1 MEPLSAAVETLLRRP
16 LRRAFDWRIT
26 GLEHI
31 PERGAVLLASNHLSL
46 LDPPV
51 IASVADRRHRR
62 VRFLAMA
69 ELFRSPVLRALFKG
83 LGHIPVAR
91 KSESARSSLTA
102 ALTHLGWGECVG
114 IFPEGGL
121 SRDLEPKA
129 GQTGAAR
136 LARWSGA
143 PVIPIGMWGTQRMM
157 APGHQRN
164 LRPGLPLA
172 VSIGRPLLVGP
183 DDDVHEATDRI
194 MTAICAEVARARTGY
209 PPPLP
214 GEDAWW
220 VRGSETAQL
229 RSCRRPSGA
238 DAPAAVAS
246 TTATTPFAAAPGLY
260 SAVRTRLASLIADP
274 SAAPS
279 GEEPQPPFHD
289 IDPAAGGEEV
299 LEQQLRAI
307 PFFRN
312 LPAGALEA
320 VAGALQ
326 PERHERGD
334 VVFRQGD
341 PGETMYLVVSG
352 QVEVLAG
359 AEQAPLAALGPGSF
373 VGELAVLLGEPRS
386 ATLRVAADT
395 WLWALHR
402 ADLDTLLC
410 EHPVIGVELSRELGR
425 RLVATNRQLVAPPAT
440 RFTAVFGPGGAE
452 LAQAVLA
459 RAGTTRV
466 GVLELPGTLPLGP
479 LPDGV
484 VRLEIDRLDAE
495 HLAGLAGQDVDG
507 IAFLLVMATG
517 ADSAVGRVALELA
530 EHIVA
535 VGGVPGWIS
544 RSGPA
549 HVVLRGDGSRDSF
562 ERIARWITGQAV
574 GLALS
579 SGGSKALAHLGVLRV
594 LREAGVVVDAV
605 AGTSGGAMVAA
616 GLAVGL
622 AEDEMLD
629 HVRELAAGLRFRRF
643 DFNLLPRSALFK
655 GVRLRQQLDTW
666 LEGKTFAD
674 TNIPCWMVATDV
686 AVGAEVVIDR
696 GPLADAVRASLSI
709 PGAMNPWPIGD
720 RRCIDG
726 AVVNPMPA
734 SVLRDAG
741 LRLVI
746 GSNVAGQELAGEAD
760 PHLLQIMSRMVN
772 SMEREMIK
780 VQLPLVDILIRPRVG
795 PASSFDFSRID
806 EFIIEGERAAQEA
819 LPEIK
824 AALAATH

>member
-1 MEPLSAAVETLLRRP
+1 VEPLSAAVETLLRHP

-26 GLEHI
+26 GLEHS
-31 PERGAVLLASNHLSL
+31 PEQGAVLLASNHLSL

-51 IASVADRRHRR
+51 IASVADRAHRR

-69 ELFRSPVLRALFKG
+69 ELFRSPVSRALLHG

-91 KSESARSSLTA
+91 KTGSARSSLTA
-102 ALTHLGWGECVG
+102 ALTRLGWGECVG

-121 SRDLEPKA
+121 SRDLEPRA

-136 LARWSGA
+136 LAAWSGV
-143 PVIPIGMWGTQRMM
+143 PVVPIGLWGTQRVM
-157 APGHQRN
+157 APGHKRN
-164 LRPGLPLA
+164 LRVSLPLA
-172 VSIGRPLLVGP
+172 VSIGPPLFVGA
-183 DDDVHEATDRI
+183 DDDVSEATDRI

-209 PPPLP
+209 PPPDP

-220 VRGSETAQL
+220 VRAPETAQL
-229 RSCRRPSGA
+229 RSCRPASA
-238 DAPAAVAS
+238 AP
-246 TTATTPFAAAPGLY
+246 TPFAAAPVLY
-260 SAVRTRLASLIADP
+260 SAVRSRLATLIGDP
-274 SAAPS
+274 SA
-279 GEEPQPPFHD
+279 PPPID
-289 IDPAAGGEEV
+289 ALDPAAGGDEV
-299 LEQQLRAI
+299 LEQQLRSI

-312 LPAGALEA
+312 LPAGALDA
-320 VAGALQ
+320 VTAALQ
-326 PERHERGD
+326 PEHHQRGD

-359 AEQAPLAALGPGSF
+359 ADQAPLAALGPGSF
-373 VGELAVLLGEPRS
+373 VGELALLLGEPRS
-386 ATLRVAADT
+386 ATLRVVADT

-402 ADLDTLLC
+402 ADLDTILT
-410 EHPVIGVELSRELGR
+410 EHPVMGVELSRELGR

-440 RFTAVFGPGGAE
+440 RFTLVFGSSGAE
-452 LAQAVLA
+452 LAEAVLA
-459 RAGTTRV
+459 RAGSARV
-466 GVLELPGTLPLGP
+466 GVLELPGAPEVEK

-484 VRLEIDRLDAE
+484 VRLTVDRLDAE
-495 HLAGLAGQDVDG
+495 YLAGLAGQDVDG
-507 IAFLLVMATG
+507 IAFLLVLASG
-517 ADSAVGRVALELA
+517 ADNAVGRVALELA
-530 EHIVA
+530 EHVVA
-535 VGGVPGWIS
+535 FGTVPGWVS
-544 RSGPA
+544 RPGPSR
-549 HVVLRGDGSRDSF
+549 VVLRGDAGQESL
-562 ERIARWITGQAV
+562 ERVARWVTGQAL

-594 LREAGVVVDAV
+594 LREAGIVIDAV

-622 AEDEMLD
+622 EEDEMLE

-655 GVRLRQQLDTW
+655 GVRLRHQLESW
-666 LEGKTFAD
+666 LEGRTFAD
-674 TNIPCWMVATDV
+674 TLIPCWMVATDV
-686 AVGAEVVIDR
+686 AAGAEVVINR
-696 GPLADAVRASLSI
+696 GPLADGVRASLSI
-709 PGAMNPWPIGD
+709 PGAMNPWPVGEQ
-720 RRCIDG
+720 RCIDG

-746 GSNVAGQELAGEAD
+746 GSNVAGQELSADALAD

-780 VQLPLVDILIRPRVG
+780 AQLPLVDILIRPRVG

-806 EFIIEGERAAQEA
+806 EFILEGERAAREA
-819 LPEIK
+819 LPDIK
-824 AALAATH
+824 AALAVSA

>member
-31 PERGAVLLASNHLSL
+31 PEQGAVLLASNHLSL

-51 IASVADRRHRR
+51 LASVADRAHRR

-69 ELFRSPVLRALFKG
+69 ELFRSPVPRALFTG

-91 KSESARSSLTA
+91 KSGSSRSSLTA

-121 SRDLEPKA
+121 SRDLEPRA

-136 LARWSGA
+136 LAAWSGV
-143 PVIPIGMWGTQRMM
+143 PVVPVGLWGTQRVM
-157 APGHQRN
+157 APGHKRN
-164 LRPGLPLA
+164 LRVGVPLA
-172 VSIGRPLLVGP
+172 VSIGPPLFVSD
-183 DDDVHEATDRI
+183 DDDVAEATDRI

-209 PPPLP
+209 PPPEP
-214 GEDAWW
+214 GEDPWW
-220 VRGSETAQL
+220 VRAPETAQL
-229 RSCRRPSGA
+229 RSCRPLPPAAG
-238 DAPAAVAS
+238 APAVA
-246 TTATTPFAAAPGLY
+246 TATPSTPFAAAPVLY
-260 SAVRTRLASLIADP
+260 SAVRSRLAALIGDP
-274 SAAPS
+274 GAP
-279 GEEPQPPFHD
+279 PPTD
-289 IDPAAGGEEV
+289 ALDPAAGGDEV
-299 LEQQLRAI
+299 LEQQLRSI

-312 LPAGALEA
+312 VPAGALEA
-320 VAGALQ
+320 VTAALQ
-326 PERHERGD
+326 PEHHQRGD

-341 PGETMYLVVSG
+341 PGDTMYLVVSG

-359 AEQAPLAALGPGSF
+359 ADQAPLAALGPGSF
-373 VGELAVLLGEPRS
+373 VGELALLLGEPRS
-386 ATLRVAADT
+386 ATLRVVADT

-402 ADLDTLLC
+402 ADLDTILS

-440 RFTAVFGPGGAE
+440 RFTVVFGSLGAE
-452 LAQAVLA
+452 LAEAVLA
-459 RAGTTRV
+459 RAGSARV
-466 GVLELPGTLPLGP
+466 GVLQLPGGP
-479 LPDGV
+479 GAEKLPDGV
-484 VRLEIDRLDAE
+484 VRLAVDGLDAE
-495 HLAGLAGQDVDG
+495 YLAGLSGQDVDG
-507 IAFLLVMATG
+507 IAFLLVLAPG
-517 ADSAVGRVALELA
+517 ADNAVGRVALELA
-530 EHIVA
+530 EHVVA
-535 VGGVPGWIS
+535 FGAAPGWVHRPGRS
-544 RSGPA
+544 R
-549 HVVLRGDGSRDSF
+549 VVLRGENSQESL
-562 ERIARWITGQAV
+562 ERVARWVTGQAL

-594 LREAGVVVDAV
+594 LREAGIVIDAV
-605 AGTSGGAMVAA
+605 AGTSGGAMGAA
-616 GLAVGL
+616 GLALGL
-622 AEDEMLD
+622 EEDEMRD

-666 LEGKTFAD
+666 LDGKTFAD
-674 TNIPCWMVATDV
+674 TLIPCWMVATDV
-686 AVGAEVVIDR
+686 AAGAEVVIDR
-696 GPLADAVRASLSI
+696 GPLADGVRASLSI
-709 PGAMNPWPIGD
+709 PGAMNPWPVGEQ
-720 RRCIDG
+720 RCIDG

-734 SVLRDAG
+734 SVLRNAG

-746 GSNVAGQELAGEAD
+746 GSNVAGQELSAEALAD

-780 VQLPLVDILIRPRVG
+780 AQLPLVDILIRPRVG
-795 PASSFDFSRID
+795 PASSFDFGRID
-806 EFIIEGERAAQEA
+806 EFILEGERAAREA

-824 AALAATH
+824 AALAVSP

>member
-1 MEPLSAAVETLLRRP
+1 MEPLSVAVETVFRRP
-16 LRRAFDWRIT
+16 LRAAFHWRIT

-31 PERGAVLLASNHLSL
+31 PERGAVLLASNHISL

-51 IASVADRRHRR
+51 VASVADRRHRR
-62 VRFLAMA
+62 VRFMAMA
-69 ELFRSPVLRALFKG
+69 ELFRPPVTRALFTG

-91 KSESARSSLTA
+91 KTDAAKSSLTA
-102 ALTHLGWGECVG
+102 ALTALGWGECVG

-121 SRDLEPKA
+121 SRDLEPRA
-129 GQTGAAR
+129 GQTGVAR
-136 LARWSGA
+136 LAGWSGA
-143 PVIPIGMWGTQRMM
+143 PVVPVGLWGTQRVL
-157 APGHQRN
+157 APGRRPN
-164 LRPGLPLA
+164 LRGRVPIA
-172 VSIGRPLLVGP
+172 VSIGPPLVVG
-183 DDDVHEATDRI
+183 DEDDVHEATDRI
-194 MTAICAEVARARTGY
+194 MAAICAEVARARTGY
-209 PPPLP
+209 PSPRP
-214 GEDAWW
+214 GEDPWW
-220 VRGSETAQL
+220 VRAPETAAV
-229 RSCRRPSGA
+229 RSCRRPPSA
-238 DAPAAVAS
+238 DAD
-246 TTATTPFAAAPGLY
+246 AAADAASGVQPVAPG
-260 SAVRTRLASLIADP
+260 ATMTLAAGPD
-274 SAAPS
+274 
-279 GEEPQPPFHD
+279 EEFEGIPEVM
-289 IDPAAGGEEV
+289 DPAAGGEEV
-299 LEQQLRAI
+299 LEQQLRSI

-326 PERHERGD
+326 PEHHVRGD

-359 AEQAPLAALGPGSF
+359 ADQAPLAALGPGSF
-373 VGELAVLLGEPRS
+373 VGELALLLGEPRS
-386 ATLRVAADT
+386 ATLRVVADT

-402 ADLDTLLC
+402 TEIDSLLSD
-410 EHPVIGVELSRELGR
+410 HPVIGVELSRELAR

-440 RFTAVFGPGGAE
+440 RFTVVFGPGVADLAAE
-452 LAQAVLA
+452 VHHRAGTA
-459 RAGTTRV
+459 RAG
-466 GVLELPGTLPLGP
+466 VLALPGVPDVGP

-484 VRLEIDRLDAE
+484 VGLKRPSLDADQ
-495 HLAGLAGQDVDG
+495 LAGMAGEDVDG
-507 IAFLLVMATG
+507 IAHLLVVTPAEEN
-517 ADSAVGRVALELA
+517 AVGRVAIELA

-535 VGGVPGWIS
+535 FEPVPGWVT
-544 RSGPA
+544 RPGRTHA
-549 HVVLRGDGSRDSF
+549 VLRGDGSPESF
-562 ERIARWITGQAV
+562 ERIARWVTGQAV

-594 LREAGVVVDAV
+594 LREAGVVIDAV
-605 AGTSGGAMVAA
+605 AGTSGGAIVAA

-622 AEDEMLD
+622 SDDEMLQ

-655 GVRLRQQLDTW
+655 GARLRHQLDGW
-666 LEGKTFAD
+666 LDGRTFAD
-674 TNIPCWMVATDV
+674 TRIPCWMVATDV

-696 GPLADAVRASLSI
+696 GALADAVRASLSI
-709 PGAMNPWPIGD
+709 PGAMNPWLVDG

-746 GSNVAGQELAGEAD
+746 GSNVAGQELSAEALTD
-760 PHLLQIMSRMVN
+760 PHLLQIMGRMLN

-780 VQLPLVDILIRPRVG
+780 AQLPLVDIHIRPRVG

-806 EFIIEGERAAQEA
+806 EFILEGERAALDA

-824 AALAATH
+824 AALASAN